1 MGDEEQVMASR
12 TIVVTGAAGF
22 IGSHVAE
29 ALVRRGER
37 VIGIDN
43 FDPFYGRDLKA
54 ANAAAVAQAASESEG
69 SFELIEADL
78 CDAVAIAPAFERGGE
93 GADGVI
99 HLAAKAGVRP
109 SIADPAGYARANV
122 LGTQVVLSAASKA
135 GLGWAVCASSSSVY
149 GNNTKVPFAE
159 SDSVEHP
166 ISPYAATK
174 RSCELIGETHHHL
187 TGLPIAM
194 LRFFTVF
201 GPRQRPD
208 LAIGLFL
215 GKVAAGEPIRMF
227 GDGSTSRDYTFID
240 DIVSGI
246 LASTQNIGA
255 HGFRVWN
262 LGGESPA
269 SLKDMIGA
277 VGRVVGREPIVN
289 QEGLQ
294 PGDVDRTWADLQRAK
309 AELGFAP
316 TTGLEDG
323 MRQQWAWMQSQGSGI
338 RDRAS
343 GSLPGR

>member
-1 MGDEEQVMASR
+1 MASR

-29 ALVRRGER
+29 ALVRRGDR
-37 VIGIDN
+37 VIGVDN
-43 FDPFYGRDLKA
+43 FDPYYARELKE
-54 ANAAAVAQAASESEG
+54 ANVEGVRATARESAG

-78 CDAVAIAPAFERGGE
+78 CDAAAIAPAFV
-93 GADGVI
+93 GAEGVI

-122 LGTQVVLSAASKA
+122 LGTQEVLSAASSA
-135 GLGWAVCASSSSVY
+135 EMAWAVCASSSSVY
-149 GNNTKVPFAE
+149 GNNTKVPFTE
-159 SDSVEHP
+159 TDSVEHP

-215 GKVAAGEPIRMF
+215 RKVAAGEPIRMF
-227 GDGSTSRDYTFID
+227 GDGTTSRDYTFID
-240 DIVSGI
+240 DIVTGVI
-246 LASTQNIGA
+246 ASTQNIAA
-255 HGFRVWN
+255 HGYRVWN
-262 LGGESPA
+262 LGGEHSA
-269 SLKDMIGA
+269 TLAEMIAA
-277 VGRVVGREPIVN
+277 VGRVVGREPVV
-289 QEGLQ
+289 QRESMQ
-294 PGDVDRTWADLQRAK
+294 PGDVDRTWADLARAK

-323 MRQQWAWMQSQGSGI
+323 MRRQWAWIQEQGSGM
-338 RDRAS
+338 RHEA
-343 GSLPGR
+343 